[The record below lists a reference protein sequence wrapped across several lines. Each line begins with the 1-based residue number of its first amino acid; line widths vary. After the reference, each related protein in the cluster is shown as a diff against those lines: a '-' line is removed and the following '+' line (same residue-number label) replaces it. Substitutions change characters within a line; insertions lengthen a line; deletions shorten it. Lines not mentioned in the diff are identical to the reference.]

1 MVQIIPSGDSAV
13 LVKLGDEISEHTNKM
28 VRSFQLNVES
38 KAIEG
43 IIELIPAYCDVLV
56 LYDPLIISYEKLY
69 VLLEQTLSKLSSID
83 VPDSRLIEIPVC
95 YEDEFAENMEDVM
108 VHTKLSKEEIIRIH
122 SSQTYLVYMLGF
134 TPGFC
139 YLGGMNEKI
148 STPRKTVPS
157 QNIKAGSVG
166 IAGKQTG
173 VYPIDSPGGWQIIG
187 RTPIKLFDPDGET
200 QFLCK
205 AGDRLRFIPID
216 SKEFNMIRVKQE

>member
-1 MVQIIPSGDSAV
+1 MIQIIPSGDSAF

-69 VLLEQTLSKLSSID
+69 VLLEKTLSKLSSID

-108 VHTKLSKEEIIRIH
+108 EHTKLSKEEIIRIH

-139 YLGGMNEKI
+139 YLGGMDEKI
-148 STPRKTVPS
+148 STPRKAVPS

-173 VYPIDSPGGWQIIG
+173 IYPIDSPGGWQIIG

-205 AGDRLRFIPID
+205 AGDRLKFTPID